1 MSNPSSPRIAVGV
14 ELWSDG
20 ARSLIRTAAAFAGQ
34 FAAPWL
40 AIIVSDSTH
49 TLSLLTA
56 EQQERIRENTD
67 LVLSLG
73 GVPFFC
79 EGDDVAQTLIAAA
92 TANGVE
98 LLILGKPRDRGVISR
113 MFHQEI
119 STAVLHREADLWL
132 MFAAYPESHAASR

>member
-1 MSNPSSPRIAVGV
+1 MSNSSSSRIAVGV
-14 ELWSDG
+14 ELWSDS
-20 ARSLIRTAAAFAGQ
+20 ARSLIRTVAAFAGQ

-40 AIIVSDSTH
+40 AIVVSDSIH

-119 STAVLHREADLWL
+119 STAVLHRAADLWL

>member
-1 MSNPSSPRIAVGV
+1 MSDTSSPRIAVGV
-14 ELWSDG
+14 ELWSDS
-20 ARSLIRTAAAFAGQ
+20 ARSLIRTAAAFATQ
-34 FAAPWL
+34 FATPWL

-79 EGDDVAQTLIAAA
+79 EGDDVAQTLVAAA
-92 TANGVE
+92 TSNGVE
-98 LLILGKPRDRGVISR
+98 LLILGKPRDRSMISR

-119 STAVLHREADLWL
+119 STAVLHRTADLWL

>member
-14 ELWSDG
+14 ELWSDS

-40 AIIVSDSTH
+40 AIIVSDSIH

-119 STAVLHREADLWL
+119 STAVLHRAADLWL

>member
-1 MSNPSSPRIAVGV
+1 MSTGPRIAVGI
-14 ELWSDG
+14 ELWSEN
-20 ARSLIRTAAAFAGQ
+20 ARSLIRTAAEFAKQ
-34 FAAPWL
+34 FATPWL
-40 AIIVSDSTH
+40 AIVVSDSTH
-49 TLSLLTA
+49 TFSLLTA

-79 EGDDVAQTLIAAA
+79 EGDNVAQTLIAAA

-119 STAVLHREADLWL
+119 STAVLHRPADLWL
-132 MFAAYPESHAASR
+132 MFAAYPERHAASR